1 MTPKKQPVKK
11 EPFLNAVARKL
22 GHAAGTL
29 THVAQGLTETLSAL
43 PNDASTTKPAKAAPD
58 TAAHPQPKKRSGQ
71 ASAKRGK
78 KRVAGAAKRKP
89 AARKSLRRTAS
100 INRNKISRKKK

>member
-29 THVAQGLTETLSAL
+29 THVAQGLTETRSAL
-43 PNDASTTKPAKAAPD
+43 PNDASTTKPAKTAPD
-58 TAAHPQPKKRSGQ
+58 TAAHLESKKRSRQ

-89 AARKSLRRTAS
+89 AASKLLRRTAS
-100 INRNKISRKKK
+100 NSRKKK